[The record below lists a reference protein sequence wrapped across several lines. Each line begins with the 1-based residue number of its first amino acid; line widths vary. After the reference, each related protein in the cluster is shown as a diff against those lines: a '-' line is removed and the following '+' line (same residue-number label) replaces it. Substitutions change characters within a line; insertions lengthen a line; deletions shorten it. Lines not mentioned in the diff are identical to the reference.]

1 LKSDSQNPPNRLID
15 EKSPYLLQHA
25 HNPVDWY
32 PWGDEA
38 FDRAAAED
46 KAVFLSIGYST
57 CHWCHVMEEESFC
70 DAEVAELL
78 NRDFV
83 CIKVDR
89 EERPDLDHI
98 YMATCQLVTGTG
110 GWPLTIFMT
119 PDRKPFFAGSY
130 FPKTTRFGRMG
141 IVELIGEITNAWKNE
156 RPKITE
162 ATEDILSTLQESL
175 SPDPG
180 EALGGKIVDQ
190 VFEELSFQFESRYGG
205 FGKAPKFPTPGNL
218 FFLLRYW
225 KRTGNP
231 EALQMMEKTLQS
243 MKMGGIYDHIG
254 FGFHRYS
261 TDAQWLLPH
270 YEKMLSDQAL
280 LAMAYTEAYQATS
293 KEEYKDTAMEIFTY
307 VLRDMTDEDGA
318 FYSAEDA
325 DSEGEEG
332 KFYTWTTSE
341 IDRLLD
347 GKEALAARKVYNLQ
361 DEGNFSLEAGQQSNE
376 NIFHRTNDLDDLASE
391 LGIVKDELI
400 GILDR
405 IRTKLFKARAA
416 RIHPYK
422 DDKILTD
429 WNGLMI
435 AALAKGAAVFGEDI
449 YSAAAERSARFLL
462 QNLVNDSGELL
473 HRYRDDN
480 AGIPGNIDD
489 YAFLI
494 WGLLELYQA
503 TFDIRHLEEAVKL
516 CDGMISRFWDDESG
530 GFFFT
535 CQGSGPLPISHK
547 TAMDGATPS
556 GNAVAAMNLLRLGR
570 ITADAGLEERVAS
583 IGKAFSNQISQY
595 PAAFVCFIYTLA
607 MAMDPSQ
614 EVVIA
619 GDPSRQDTRDMVDAV
634 RAEYLPSLTMILA
647 PATSERA
654 RTAALAPYTEKM
666 LPVDDQAAAYIC
678 RNYVCQAPVTSVE
691 EMLSLVRSGL

>member
-1 LKSDSQNPPNRLID
+1 MKTDSQNPPNRLIG

-38 FDRAAAED
+38 FGRAAAED
-46 KAVFLSIGYST
+46 KPVFLSIGYST

-119 PDRKPFFAGSY
+119 PDKKPFFAGSY

-141 IVELIGEITNAWKNE
+141 LVELMDEIINAWKNE
-156 RPKITE
+156 RPKVTE
-162 ATEDILSTLQESL
+162 AIGDILSTLKESL

-180 EALGGKIVDQ
+180 QAPGPEIADQ
-190 VFEELSFQFESRYGG
+190 VFEELSFQFESRHGG

-231 EALQMMEKTLQS
+231 QALEMTEKTLRS
-243 MKMGGIYDHIG
+243 MRMGGIYDHVG

-261 TDAQWLLPH
+261 TDSQWLLPH
-270 YEKMLSDQAL
+270 YEKMLYDQAL
-280 LAMAYTEAYQATS
+280 LAMAYTEAYQATGS
-293 KEEYKDTAMEIFTY
+293 NLYRETAMEIFDY
-307 VLRDMTDEDGA
+307 VLRDMVGEEGA

-332 KFYTWTTSE
+332 KFYTWSTSE
-341 IDRLLD
+341 INRILD
-347 GKEALAARKVYNLQ
+347 PGEAELVRKVYNLH
-361 DEGNFSLEAGQQSNE
+361 DEGNFNHEAGHQSDE
-376 NIFHRTNDLDDLASE
+376 NILHLTHEPVNIAAEMAMDEGE
-391 LGIVKDELI
+391 LVGT
-400 GILDR
+400 LDR
-405 IRTKLFKARAA
+405 VRVKLFEARES

-435 AALAKGAAVFGEDI
+435 AALAKGAAVFGEEK
-449 YSAAAERSARFLL
+449 YSAAAEKSARFIL
-462 QNLVNDSGELL
+462 QNLVDDSGHLL
-473 HRYRDDN
+473 HRYRDGD
-480 AGIPGNIDD
+480 AGIEANLDD

-494 WGLLELYQA
+494 WGLLELYHA
-503 TFDIRHLEEAVKL
+503 TFDISCLEDALSLSGDMVA
-516 CDGMISRFWDDESG
+516 RFWDDDGG
-530 GFFFT
+530 GFFFSPG
-535 CQGSGPLPISHK
+535 GSGPIPIYHK

-570 ITADAGLEERVAS
+570 ITADAGLEERVNE
-583 IGKAFSNQISQY
+583 IGKAFSSQINQY
-595 PAAFVCFIYTLA
+595 PTAFVCYAYTLA
-607 MAMDPSQ
+607 MAVDPSL

-619 GDPSRQDTRDMVDAV
+619 GDPSLPGTKKMADAL
-634 RAEYLPSLTMILA
+634 RAEYLPHLAMVLA
-647 PATSERA
+647 PSGSERS

-666 LPVDDQAAAYIC
+666 EPVGESAAAYVC
-678 RNYVCQAPVTSVE
+678 RNYVCQAPTTSVE
-691 EMLSLVRSGL
+691 EMLVLVNRKD